1 MPVRIEIRET
11 AKRKLTNMEHQV
23 MTAAK
28 LKAAAGHDQNYLR
41 LFLEEEIQDWKRRD
55 RYRNAELILVCK
67 SKWEMVLQVQN
78 EPLAVLKTIY

>member
-28 LKAAAGHDQNYLR
+28 SKAAAGHDQNFMR
-41 LFLEEEIQDWKRRD
+41 LFIEEEIKNRKKLD
-55 RYRNAELILVCK
+55 RYRNAELYLVCK
-67 SKWEMVLQVQN
+67 SKWEMVLQTHN
-78 EPLAVLKTIY
+78 EQLAVFKTIY